1 MNHNIITG
9 ISMQPSP
16 GRLVGSKR
24 SRDEASINLEPDL
37 HTALAVE
44 PPKAST
50 HGVGKVV
57 IHPANSHAV
66 NASTQ
71 SCTMMQRSLDEDQ
84 RAEHDLQTHQPV
96 SRNHKTQRLDRTTHK
111 APLRSTIYQPASMSL
126 PENVSSANTH
136 DALVIDNFTVH
147 LGIGWRSISGDEHIQ
162 AAARGWARFI
172 ENNYGLAKVRICLE
186 SKGLQSYLIE
196 ASSGYFLFA
205 EDLRQGRLVSPTA
218 EGALNNLQLSPP
230 IFEGPELKFMAPSK
244 NCIDMLSADPTM
256 VIDP

>member
-1 MNHNIITG
+1 
-9 ISMQPSP
+9 MQPSP

-24 SRDEASINLEPDL
+24 SRDEASINLEPDS
-37 HTALAVE
+37 HTALAVD
-44 PPKAST
+44 PPKVST
-50 HGVGKVV
+50 HGIGKVV
-57 IHPANSHAV
+57 IHPANGHVV

-71 SCTMMQRSLDEDQ
+71 SCAPMQRSL
-84 RAEHDLQTHQPV
+84 HDLQTHQTV

-111 APLRSTIYQPASMSL
+111 APLRSTVYQPASMSL
-126 PENVSSANTH
+126 PESVSSANTH

-230 IFEGPELKFMAPSK
+230 IFEGPELEFMAPPK
-244 NCIDMLSADPTM
+244 NCIDMSADPTM

>member
-1 MNHNIITG
+1 MNHNIITE

-24 SRDEASINLEPDL
+24 SRDEASINLEPEF
-37 HTALAVE
+37 HTALAVD
-44 PPKAST
+44 PPKDST

-57 IHPANSHAV
+57 IHPANSHVV

-71 SCTMMQRSLDEDQ
+71 SCTLMQRSSDEHQ

-111 APLRSTIYQPASMSL
+111 TPLRSTMYQPASLFL
-126 PENVSSANTH
+126 PENVSSANAH

-147 LGIGWRSISGDEHIQ
+147 LGIGWRRISGDEHIQ

-172 ENNYGLAKVRICLE
+172 ENNFGLEKVRICLE

-218 EGALNNLQLSPP
+218 EGALINLQLSPP
-230 IFEGPELKFMAPSK
+230 IFEGPELEFMAPPK
-244 NCIDMLSADPTM
+244 NNCIDMSADSTM
-256 VIDP
+256 VLDP